1 MTMMPSIFN
10 LSANSLRRSSSAPS
24 RRFRRAEHDFYPTPP
39 EATRALLSV
48 ETFNGSIWEPACG
61 DGAIA
66 SILKDD
72 DYHVVATDLIDRGFG
87 IGGIDFL
94 KEDRP
99 RARNI
104 ITNPPYGSGLA
115 DAFVEHA
122 LNLTA
127 MTGGSV
133 AMLLIMTSL
142 CSPKRHSFWVT
153 RPPSV
158 IYGIDE
164 LVCFPNGRY
173 SEAFKR
179 ACYLPFCWAVWHPE
193 PISRPAF
200 WWLSM
205 DEFRKPQSPRATA
218 HAQERI
224 AA

>member
-1 MTMMPSIFN
+1 MTMALPSLLTLAERPASRWSN
-10 LSANSLRRSSSAPS
+10 APA
-24 RRFRRAEHDFYPTPP
+24 RRFLRAEHDFYPTPP

-66 SILKDD
+66 RVLRDD
-72 DYHVVATDLIDRGFG
+72 DYQVVSTDLIDRGFG

-99 RARNI
+99 RAKNI
-104 ITNPPYGSGLA
+104 VTNPPYGSGLA
-115 DAFVEHA
+115 DAFVAHA

-133 AMLLIMTSL
+133 AMLLNLASL
-142 CSPKRHSFWVT
+142 CHPRRHRGWVQ

-158 IYGIDE
+158 IYGIDR
-164 LVCFPNGRY
+164 LICWPNGNPDEAGYRTAQHRY
-173 SEAFKR
+173 
-179 ACYLPFCWAVWHPE
+179 CWAVWHPE
-193 PISRPAF
+193 PVSRPAF

-205 DEFRKPQSPRATA
+205 DEFRRPKRASSRV
-218 HAQERI
+218 ERS